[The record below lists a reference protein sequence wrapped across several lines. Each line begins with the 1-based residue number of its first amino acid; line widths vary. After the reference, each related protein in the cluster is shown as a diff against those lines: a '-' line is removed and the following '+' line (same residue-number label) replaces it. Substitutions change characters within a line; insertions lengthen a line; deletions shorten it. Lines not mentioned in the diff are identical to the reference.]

1 MHKLDHIVFAASSL
15 EEGTNFIE
23 NKLNSKLSD
32 VGYHDFMGTHNRV
45 IKVDKSIY
53 LEVIAINP
61 SSEAPKEDRWFNL
74 DNPKLQQKLE
84 NSPQIIGYVIETDDK
99 EILKHFYPHITASR
113 GDYKWN
119 FAIPN
124 LESKFL
130 DLKLIQSGIIPNL
143 ISWKSNKPILQM
155 KDSDFNLNKIEIEI
169 TNNQIHYKNFIN
181 SLGTIEK
188 LTFSLKDN
196 ITQHSSY
203 DYPRMK
209 ASIKDN
215 KANKIILL

>member
-61 SSEAPKEDRWFNL
+61 CSEAPKEDRWFNL
-74 DNPKLQQKLE
+74 DNPKLQQKLQ

-99 EILKHFYPHITASR
+99 EILKHFCAPITASR

-169 TNNQIHYKNFIN
+169 TNNQIHYKNFVN

>member
-61 SSEAPKEDRWFNL
+61 FSEAPKKDRWFNL
-74 DNPKLQQKLE
+74 DSPELQQKLE

-99 EILKHFYPHITASR
+99 EILKHFCAPITSSR
-113 GDYKWN
+113 GDYKWK
-119 FAIPN
+119 FSIPN
-124 LESKFL
+124 LESNFL
-130 DLKLIQSGIIPNL
+130 DLKSVQSGIIPNL

-169 TNNQIHYKNFIN
+169 TNNQIHYKNFLN

-196 ITQHSSY
+196 ISQQSSY
-203 DYPRMK
+203 HYPKMT

>member
-23 NKLNSKLSD
+23 NKLNSKLSNI
-32 VGYHDFMGTHNRV
+32 GYHDFMGTYNRV

-61 SSEAPKEDRWFNL
+61 CSEAPKKDRWFNL
-74 DNPKLQQKLE
+74 DNPKLQQKLK

-99 EILKHFYPHITASR
+99 EILKHFCAPITASR

-124 LESKFL
+124 LESEFL
-130 DLKLIQSGIIPNL
+130 DPNLIESGIIPNL
-143 ISWKSNKPILQM
+143 INWKSNKPILQM
-155 KDSDFNLNKIEIEI
+155 NDSDFKLNKIEIEI
-169 TNNQIHYKNFIN
+169 TNNQIHYKKLIN
-181 SLGTIEK
+181 SLGIIEK
-188 LTFSLKDN
+188 LTFSIKNN
-196 ITQHSSY
+196 IKNYNSN
-203 DYPRMK
+203 DYPKLKM
-209 ASIKDN
+209 SIKDMKTN
-215 KANKIILL
+215 KNILL

>member
-61 SSEAPKEDRWFNL
+61 CSEAPKEDRWFNL
-74 DNPKLQQKLE
+74 DNPEIQQKLK

-99 EILKHFYPHITASR
+99 EILKHFCTPIKASR

-124 LESKFL
+124 LESDLL

-169 TNNQIHYKNFIN
+169 TNNQIHYKNFLN

-196 ITQHSSY
+196 ITQQSSY
-203 DYPRMK
+203 DYPKMT

>member
-74 DNPKLQQKLE
+74 DNPKLQQKLQ

-99 EILKHFYPHITASR
+99 EILKHFCTPIKASR

-169 TNNQIHYKNFIN
+169 TNNQIHYKNFVN
-181 SLGTIEK
+181 SLGPIEK

-196 ITQHSSY
+196 ITQRGSY

-209 ASIKDN
+209 ALIKDN
-215 KANKIILL
+215 KVNKTILL